1 MKFYYAIFRK
11 TSEAIEVEFPDLR
24 GCVTFGRTRD
34 EAIENATDVLA
45 GWLAN
50 AESQFVKEPSSY
62 EELKN
67 KFKNDEL
74 ISIAVDEN
82 IMQHYEASKKFNV
95 VFPATLLSKVDQFT
109 KEKGLKRS
117 LVLRKATE
125 EYLQKQSIEA

>member
-24 GCVTFGRTRD
+24 GCVTFGQTMD

-62 EELKN
+62 EELKS

-74 ISIAVDEN
+74 ISIAVDGN
-82 IMQHYEASKKFNV
+82 IMQYYEASKRFNV
-95 VFPATLLSKVDQFT
+95 VFPATLLNKVDQFT

-117 LVLRKATE
+117 IVLRKATE
-125 EYLQKQSIEA
+125 EYLQKQSVEV

>member
-1 MKFYYAIFRK
+1 MKSYYAIFRK

-24 GCVTFGRTRD
+24 GCVTFGQTKD

-62 EELKN
+62 EELKS
-67 KFKNDEL
+67 KFGNDEL
-74 ISIAVDEN
+74 VSIAVDEN
-82 IMQHYEASKKFNV
+82 LVQYYEASKRFNV

-117 LVLRKATE
+117 TVLRKATE
-125 EYLQKQSIEA
+125 AYLQKQSLEV

>member
-1 MKFYYAIFRK
+1 MKSYYAIFRK

-62 EELKN
+62 EELTS

-117 LVLRKATE
+117 LVLRKAAE